1 MVPSQIKVK
10 VAGRAFELKELEQLC
25 TKFLKCRIDSKNL
38 VHFLKNT
45 IKYDTPDLREVVIF
59 RFVKDATNAFQNEQV
74 LDLSETDM
82 EDIMEK
88 KPEIAVKRVMDVLVK
103 WSRKRMQA
111 EVKAKGEAR
120 LSRRKIKNLRS
131 RPNLLKR
138 SRKISWHLYQAQ

>member
-1 MVPSQIKVK
+1 MQSFSSD
-10 VAGRAFELKELEQLC
+10 A
-25 TKFLKCRIDSKNL
+25 
-38 VHFLKNT
+38 
-45 IKYDTPDLREVVIF
+45 PDLREVVIF